1 MTNREP
7 LINSSVNSQNTTNE
21 KSDFRL
27 SRKINVLA
35 AMILVAHP
43 GTTGRSE
50 KNQTLHNNQYI
61 EGVGFI
67 L

>member
-1 MTNREP
+1 
-7 LINSSVNSQNTTNE
+7 VNSQNTTIE
-21 KSDFRL
+21 KYDFRL

-35 AMILVAHP
+35 AMILAAHP

-50 KNQTLHNNQYI
+50 KNQPLHNNQYI